1 MAIKGINH
9 VALKG
14 RDLEE
19 SRKFFE
25 LLGFE
30 QSGHSEGMLFFAVG
44 DHHHHI
50 ALVEGGPKSRRRAR
64 NSMGVI
70 HYAVSVD
77 EEADLERL
85 CRLMSEAGYRI
96 RRSIDHIAS
105 LSFYVEDANG
115 ITVEVTYDVPRK
127 DWAIK
132 DNPLGSTKPYP
143 LRGAP
148 DSERLLD

>member
-9 VALKG
+9 VALKV
-14 RDLEE
+14 RNLEE

-25 LLGFE
+25 LLGFQ
-30 QSGHSEGMLFFAVG
+30 QSGHSEGMLFFAAG
-44 DHHHHI
+44 EHHHHI
-50 ALVEGGPKSRRRAR
+50 ALVEGGPNSRRRPR

-70 HYAVSVD
+70 HYAVTVD

-85 CRLMSEAGYRI
+85 CRVLGEAGYRI

-105 LSFYVEDANG
+105 RSFYVEDANG
-115 ITVEVTYDVPRK
+115 ITVEVTYDVPRR
-127 DWAIK
+127 DWATK

-143 LRGAP
+143 LPGAP
-148 DSERLLD
+148 ESGRIAD

>member
-9 VALKG
+9 VALKV

-30 QSGHSEGMLFFAVG
+30 ESGHSEGMLFFSVG
-44 DHHHHI
+44 GHHHHI
-50 ALVEGGPKSRRRAR
+50 ALVEGGPKARRRPR

-70 HYAVSVD
+70 HYAVTVD

-85 CRLMSEAGYRI
+85 CGVLGEAGYRI

-105 LSFYVEDANG
+105 RSFYVEDANG

-127 DWAIK
+127 EWEIK

-143 LRGAP
+143 LPGAP
-148 DSERLLD
+148 ESGRLSD